1 MCVLSHLVI
10 SNSLWPHRL
19 YRPWSSPGQNTG
31 VGSLSLIQ
39 GIFPTQASDPGLPH
53 CRLILYQ
60 LSHKGSPRILA
71 SIAYPFSRGSSWPRN
86 WTRVSCTA
94 GIFFT
99 NWAIREAQEMEG
111 KLKFQLHLN
120 VDGTHIRYLW
130 KFLTWRFIKKGLT
143 GFRLLMGL
151 RFSQFKHFFLGWAFS
166 SPPACS
172 IYSHLVSASSISMHF
187 QYALF
192 SFTIHSFL
200 GPLKSGSSDHTL
212 LQ

>member
-1 MCVLSHLVI
+1 MGDGRAEGPSATWDAVKVKVSQSCPTLCDPTDYTGHGVLQARTLEWVA
-10 SNSLWPHRL
+10 
-19 YRPWSSPGQNTG
+19 
-31 VGSLSLIQ
+31 
-39 GIFPTQASDPGLPH
+39 FPL
-53 CRLILYQ
+53 
-60 LSHKGSPRILA
+60 
-71 SIAYPFSRGSSWPRN
+71 SRGSSWPRN